1 MWRHQ
6 TPGKIGAGS
15 KLGDLPPGD
24 RQVKNRDDFPDF
36 PRFYV
41 WNRSEKHEW
50 EPIERNPLLGAEQR
64 YNRPDEG

>member
-1 MWRHQ
+1 MSWMWRHQ

-24 RQVKNRDDFPDF
+24 RQVKSRDDFPNF

-41 WNRSEKHEW
+41 WKRSEKVGNSGRSCGSTIG
-50 EPIERNPLLGAEQR
+50 P
-64 YNRPDEG
+64 